1 MIMSVPG
8 GCVVVTGAASGIG
21 KAISI
26 EVSKKGFLTVLWD
39 VDQAQLLRKMFSPY
53 TRSTFRL
60 G

>member
-1 MIMSVPG
+1 MSVPG

-39 VDQAQLLRKMFSPY
+39 VDQATIVKEDVFSLQ
-53 TRSTFRL
+53 TFYF
-60 G
+60 